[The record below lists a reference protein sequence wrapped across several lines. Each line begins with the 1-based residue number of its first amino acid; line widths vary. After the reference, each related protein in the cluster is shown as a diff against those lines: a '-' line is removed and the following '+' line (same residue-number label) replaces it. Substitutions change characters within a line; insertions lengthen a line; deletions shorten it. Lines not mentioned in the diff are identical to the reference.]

1 MKWIRGISY
10 LSEYETPRVVTV
22 RHYPLGVLKLIMQI
36 SILVFVLGFQLWH
49 EKGYQIFAPVESS
62 VTTKVITFCYSC
74 DINNLAGNFSPKKVF
89 SQKN

>member
-1 MKWIRGISY
+1 MNWIRGISY

-62 VTTKVITFCYSC
+62 VTTKVISVGHSY
-74 DINNLAGNFSPKKVF
+74 
-89 SQKN
+89 QKYDSYNI

>member
-36 SILVFVLGFQLWH
+36 SILAFVFGFQLWH

-62 VTTKVITFCYSC
+62 VTTKVITVGYSYNTY
-74 DINNLAGNFSPKKVF
+74 ISYNIYKTF
-89 SQKN
+89 

>member
-36 SILVFVLGFQLWH
+36 SILAFVFGFQLWH

-62 VTTKVITFCYSC
+62 VTTKVITIGY
-74 DINNLAGNFSPKKVF
+74 
-89 SQKN
+89 

>member
-1 MKWIRGISY
+1 MKWIRGTSY
-10 LSEYETPRVVTV
+10 LCEYETPRVVTV

-62 VTTKVITFCYSC
+62 VTTKVISVGYSYN
-74 DINNLAGNFSPKKVF
+74 IYISYNIKFSGRSKLIRK
-89 SQKN
+89 